1 MKTGGWTIS
10 RKEQRFDHQQ
20 NKRDLDPD
28 SNKQQLGT
36 HQQRIAMWQLGR
48 GTRRGWDV
56 RGLCAGL
63 RVRRAITRTGP
74 AMSEHAPYVCIC
86 MTQQRLAA

>member
-28 SNKQQLGT
+28 STTPQLCT
-36 HQQRIAMWQLGR
+36 HQQRIAMWQRGGR
-48 GTRRGWDV
+48 KRRGWDMC
-56 RGLCAGL
+56 GLCAAL
-63 RVRRAITRTGP
+63 RLRRAITRTGP
-74 AMSEHAPYVCIC
+74 AMPEYAPYVCIC